1 MQGRTKLN
9 VNDILARK
17 GKERI
22 SVLTAYEYST
32 ARICDSVGIDILLV
46 GDSAGM
52 VVLGYTSTMPVSMQ
66 EMMMFCGA
74 VARGT
79 KRAMIVGD
87 MPFGSYQVDPRA
99 AVENAIQLIKAGCDA
114 VKLEG
119 SSEIIDA
126 IKAIVDAGIPVMGH
140 IGLRPQTSSLWEGYK
155 LQGRTK
161 EGAIKMIEDAIVL
174 EKAGVFSI
182 VLEMVA
188 SEVVD
193 AVTKSVSIPTIGI
206 GSGPSCDGQ
215 VLVLHDMLGI
225 YQDIRPR
232 FVKRYAELNKAIFE
246 AVSNYNRDIK
256 AGTFPEESNTFH
268 MDAKELDKWK
278 NERRI

>member
-1 MQGRTKLN
+1 
-9 VNDILARK
+9 
-17 GKERI
+17 
-22 SVLTAYEYST
+22 
-32 ARICDSVGIDILLV
+32 
-46 GDSAGM
+46 
-52 VVLGYTSTMPVSMQ
+52 
-66 EMMMFCGA
+66 
-74 VARGT
+74 
-79 KRAMIVGD
+79 
-87 MPFGSYQVDPRA
+87 
-99 AVENAIQLIKAGCDA
+99 
-114 VKLEG
+114 
-119 SSEIIDA
+119 
-126 IKAIVDAGIPVMGH
+126 
-140 IGLRPQTSSLWEGYK
+140 

-193 AVTKSVSIPTIGI
+193 TITKSVSIPTIGI

-232 FVKRYAELNKAIFE
+232 FVKRYAELNKTIFE
-246 AVSNYNRDIK
+246 AVSSYNRDIK

-278 NERRI
+278 NERRV

>member
-1 MQGRTKLN
+1 MQGRTK
-9 VNDILARK
+9 VSVSDIVAMKRREK
-17 GKERI
+17 I
-22 SVLTAYEYST
+22 SVLTAYDYST
-32 ARICDSVGIDILLV
+32 AQICDRAGIDILLV
-46 GDSAGM
+46 GDSVGM
-52 VVLGYTSTMPVSMQ
+52 VVLGYTSTMPVGMQ
-66 EMMMFCGA
+66 EMIIFCGA
-74 VARGT
+74 VARGA

-87 MPFGSYQVDPRA
+87 MPFGSYQPGPSL
-99 AVENAIQLIKAGCDA
+99 AVENAVQLIKAGCDA

-119 SSEIIDA
+119 SSEIVGT

-161 EGAIKMIEDAIVL
+161 EAAIKLIEEANVL

-188 SEVVD
+188 TEVVD
-193 AVTKSVSIPTIGI
+193 AITKSVSIPTIGI

-225 YQDIRPR
+225 YQDIQPR
-232 FVKRYAELNKAIFE
+232 FVKRYAELSKSIFD
-246 AVSNYNRDIK
+246 AVSGYNRDVK
-256 AGTFPEESNTFH
+256 DGRFPEESNTFY
-268 MDAKELDKWK
+268 MNREELGKWK
-278 NERRI
+278 NERKR

>member
-1 MQGRTKLN
+1 LQGRTK
-9 VNDILARK
+9 VSVSDIVAMKRREK
-17 GKERI
+17 I
-22 SVLTAYEYST
+22 SVLTAYDYST
-32 ARICDSVGIDILLV
+32 AQICDRAGIDILLV
-46 GDSAGM
+46 GDSVGM
-52 VVLGYTSTMPVSMQ
+52 VVLGYTSTMPVGMQ
-66 EMMMFCGA
+66 EMIIFCGA
-74 VARGT
+74 VARGA

-87 MPFGSYQVDPRA
+87 MPFGSYQPGPSL

-119 SSEIIDA
+119 SSEIVGT

-161 EGAIKMIEDAIVL
+161 EAAIKLIEEANVL

-188 SEVVD
+188 TEVVD
-193 AVTKSVSIPTIGI
+193 AITKSVSIPTIGI

-225 YQDIRPR
+225 YQDIQPR
-232 FVKRYAELNKAIFE
+232 FVKRYAELSKSIFD
-246 AVSNYNRDIK
+246 AVSGYNRDVK
-256 AGTFPEESNTFH
+256 DGRFPEESNTFY
-268 MDAKELDKWK
+268 MNREELGKWK
-278 NERRI
+278 NERKR

>member
-1 MQGRTKLN
+1 MKGREK
-9 VNDILARK
+9 
-17 GKERI
+17 I
-22 SVLTAYEYST
+22 SVLTAYDYST
-32 ARICDSVGIDILLV
+32 ARICDRAGIDILLV
-46 GDSAGM
+46 GDSVGM
-52 VVLGYTSTMPVSMQ
+52 VVLGYTSTMPVGMQ
-66 EMMMFCGA
+66 EMMIFCGA
-74 VARGT
+74 VARGA

-87 MPFGSYQVDPRA
+87 MPFGSYQPGPSL

-119 SSEIIDA
+119 SFEIIGTTR
-126 IKAIVDAGIPVMGH
+126 AIVDAGIPVMGH

-161 EGAIKMIEDAIVL
+161 EAAIKLIEEANAL

-193 AVTKSVSIPTIGI
+193 AITKSVSIPTIGI
-206 GSGPSCDGQ
+206 GSGLSCDGQ

-232 FVKRYAELNKAIFE
+232 FVKRYAELSNSIFD
-246 AVSNYNRDIK
+246 AVSSYNRDIK
-256 AGTFPEESNTFH
+256 AGRFPEESNTFY
-268 MDAKELDKWK
+268 MNTEELDKWK
-278 NERRI
+278 NERKR